1 MYINTLH
8 VIQTLLI
15 FVITIWLTEFNT
27 HLCML
32 YWEMTLLTLDLY
44 SSFYL
49 QFYPSGCSHCSYYSN
64 RGKNKKFCPP
74 GQLGKFWWNISGLE
88 WSLLV
93 YLLLRY
99 ADEKKISKIRWPRGQ
114 TLFEFDLNLS
124 TIKFAWSGPAGE
136 CLFQPL
142 SIARWY
148 IFKDMIFI
156 CQKISKPHYLQ
167 CMTICFC
174 CCGFIICF

>member
-1 MYINTLH
+1 MH
-8 VIQTLLI
+8 VVLRNDIADSWSLQQL
-15 FVITIWLTEFNT
+15 
-27 HLCML
+27 
-32 YWEMTLLTLDLY
+32 
-44 SSFYL
+44 YL

-156 CQKISKPHYLQ
+156 CQKISKPTTFSVWLYVFAVVVLSFVFK
-167 CMTICFC
+167 I
-174 CCGFIICF
+174 